1 MDFSLLPKMKI
12 KFMKSKSG
20 AIELSTGTMVI
31 IILSMVVLVLAIFFI
46 QQIFSLGTSAIDA
59 VDAEIQSQIQELFAE
74 EGRKVAVYPTSR
86 EITLKKGDTP
96 RGFAFSI
103 KNTGDVGLEPA
114 AEFTYDVTAFDV
126 ERCGFSEETAN
137 SFLLGGSGSFA
148 LGPGD
153 SLDFPVLVKFI
164 IPETV
169 PPCSMV
175 YKLVIRKNNA
185 PYSSPEVFVTI
196 K

>member
-1 MDFSLLPKMKI
+1 MKI
-12 KFMKSKSG
+12 KFMNSKSG

-96 RGFAFSI
+96 KGFAFSV
-103 KNTGDVGLEPA
+103 KNTGMTDIETA
-114 AEFTYDVTAFDV
+114 AEFIYGVSATDV
-126 ERCGFSEETAN
+126 ERCGFSEGTAN
-137 SFLLGGSGSFA
+137 SFLLGGSGNFN
-148 LGPGD
+148 LGPGN

-164 IPETV
+164 IPETA

-175 YKLVIRKNNA
+175 YELEITKDGGD
-185 PYSSPEVFVTI
+185 YSRADIFVTI

>member
-1 MDFSLLPKMKI
+1 
-12 KFMKSKSG
+12 MKSKGG
-20 AIELSTGTMVI
+20 ALELSTGTMVI

-46 QQIFSLGTSAIDA
+46 QKIFNLGTSAVDA

-96 RGFAFSI
+96 KGFAFSI
-103 KNTGDVGLEPA
+103 KNIGDVSLEPA
-114 AEFTYDVTAFDV
+114 AEFTYSVEAFDV
-126 ERCGFSEETAN
+126 ARCGFSEETAN
-137 SFLLGGSGSFA
+137 SFLLGGSGNFN

-164 IPETV
+164 IPETA
-169 PPCSMV
+169 PPCSIA
-175 YKLVIRKNNA
+175 YKLVIEKNAA
-185 PYSSPEVFVTI
+185 PYSSPDIFVTI

>member
-96 RGFAFSI
+96 KGFAFSI
-103 KNTGDVGLEPA
+103 KNIGTVTTDED
-114 AEFTYDVTAFDV
+114 AEFTYNVIAFDV
-126 ERCGFSEETAN
+126 TRCGFSEETAN
-137 SFLLGGSGSFA
+137 GFLLGGSGNFA
-148 LGPGD
+148 LGPGN

-164 IPETV
+164 IPETA

-175 YKLVIRKNNA
+175 YRLVIEKDGGA
-185 PYSSPEVFVTI
+185 YSSPEIFVTI

>member
-1 MDFSLLPKMKI
+1 MKI
-12 KFMKSKSG
+12 KFMNSKSG

-96 RGFAFSI
+96 KGFAFSV
-103 KNTGDVGLEPA
+103 KNIGDVTS
-114 AEFTYDVTAFDV
+114 AESTFTYNV
-126 ERCGFSEETAN
+126 EATDATRCGFSEETATG
-137 SFLLGGSGSFA
+137 FLLGGSGNFN
-148 LGPGD
+148 LGPGN
-153 SLDFPVLVKFI
+153 SLDFPVLVKFV
-164 IPETV
+164 IPETA

-175 YKLVIRKNNA
+175 YRLAIQKGEV
-185 PYSSPEVFVTI
+185 PYSDVNIFVTI

>member
-1 MDFSLLPKMKI
+1 MGFSLLSKMKI
-12 KFMKSKSG
+12 KFMKSRSG

-46 QQIFSLGTSAIDA
+46 QQIFKLGTGAVDA

-96 RGFAFSI
+96 KGFAFSV
-103 KNTGDVGLEPA
+103 KNTGVES
-114 AEFTYDVTAFDV
+114 AEFTYSVEATDVTM
-126 ERCGFSEETAN
+126 CGSGLTEETAN
-137 SFLLGGSGSFA
+137 GFLLGGSGSFS
-148 LGPGD
+148 LGAGNA
-153 SLDFPVLVKFI
+153 LDFPVLVRFV
-164 IPETV
+164 IPETA
-169 PPCSMV
+169 PPCPMV
-175 YKLVIRKNNA
+175 YKLEITKDGVA
-185 PYSSPEVFVTI
+185 YSVVSIFVTI

>member
-12 KFMKSKSG
+12 KFMKSKRG
-20 AIELSTGTMVI
+20 ALELSTGTMVI

-46 QQIFSLGTSAIDA
+46 QQIFSLGTGAVDA

-96 RGFAFSI
+96 KGFAFSV
-103 KNTGDVGLEPA
+103 KNIGDVTS
-114 AEFTYDVTAFDV
+114 AESTFTYDVTAFDV
-126 ERCGFSEETAN
+126 TRCGFSEETAD

-148 LGPGD
+148 LGPGN
-153 SLDFPVLVKFI
+153 SLDFPVLVKFV
-164 IPETV
+164 IPETA

-175 YKLVIRKNNA
+175 YRLKILKDGLS
-185 PYSSPEVFVTI
+185 YSNPEIFVTI

>member
-1 MDFSLLPKMKI
+1 MGFSLLSKMKV
-12 KFMKSKSG
+12 KFMKSKGG

-46 QQIFSLGTSAIDA
+46 QQIFKLGTGAIDA

-96 RGFAFSI
+96 KGFAFSV
-103 KNTGDVGLEPA
+103 KNTDVES
-114 AEFTYDVTAFDV
+114 AEFTYSVSATDVTM
-126 ERCGFSEETAN
+126 CGSGFTKETATG
-137 SFLLGGSGSFA
+137 FLLGGSGSFA
-148 LGPGD
+148 LSAGS
-153 SLDFPVLVKFI
+153 SLDFPVLIRFV
-164 IPETV
+164 IPETA

-175 YKLVIRKNNA
+175 YKLEIQKGID
-185 PYSSPEVFVTI
+185 PYSSVSIFVTV

>member
-46 QQIFSLGTSAIDA
+46 QQIFKLGTSAVDA

-96 RGFAFSI
+96 KGFAFSV
-103 KNTGDVGLEPA
+103 KNTDVTS
-114 AEFTYDVTAFDV
+114 AEFTYSVSASDVTM
-126 ERCGFSEETAN
+126 CGAGLNEETAN
-137 SFLLGGSGSFA
+137 GFLLGGSGSFA
-148 LGPGD
+148 LGPGNTI
-153 SLDFPVLVKFI
+153 DFPVLVKFV
-164 IPETV
+164 IPETA
-169 PPCSMV
+169 PPCPMV
-175 YKLVIRKNNA
+175 YELEIQKDGI
-185 PYSSPEVFVTI
+185 PYSVVSIFVTI

>member
-12 KFMKSKSG
+12 KFMKSRSG
-20 AIELSTGTMVI
+20 ALELSTGTMVI

-46 QQIFSLGTSAIDA
+46 RQIFWLGTSAVDA

-96 RGFAFSI
+96 KGFAFSV
-103 KNTGDVGLEPA
+103 KNTDVA
-114 AEFTYDVTAFDV
+114 SAEFTYSVSATDVTM
-126 ERCGFSEETAN
+126 CGSGLTQETAN
-137 SFLLGGSGSFA
+137 GFLLGGSGSFA
-148 LGPGD
+148 LGPGNT
-153 SLDFPVLVKFI
+153 LDFPVLVRFV
-164 IPETV
+164 IPETA
-169 PPCSMV
+169 PPCPMV
-175 YKLVIRKNNA
+175 YRLTIQKDGV
-185 PYSSPEVFVTI
+185 PYSDVSIFVTI

>member
-96 RGFAFSI
+96 KGFAFSV
-103 KNTGDVGLEPA
+103 KNIGDVGIPA
-114 AEFTYDVTAFDV
+114 EAEFEYDVRAFDV
-126 ERCGFSEETAN
+126 TRCGFSEETAN
-137 SFLLGGSGSFA
+137 GFLLGGSGSFN
-148 LGPGD
+148 LGPGN

-164 IPETV
+164 IPETA

-175 YKLVIRKNNA
+175 YRLVIEKDGGA
-185 PYSSPEVFVTI
+185 YSSPEVFVTI

>member
-1 MDFSLLPKMKI
+1 MKI

-96 RGFAFSI
+96 KGFAFSV
-103 KNTGDVGLEPA
+103 KNTGDVSLEPA
-114 AEFTYDVTAFDV
+114 AGFEYDVRAYDV
-126 ERCGFSEETAN
+126 SRCSFSEGTAN
-137 SFLLGGSGSFA
+137 SFLLGSSGNFN
-148 LGPGD
+148 LNPGD

-164 IPETV
+164 IPEAAS
-169 PPCSMV
+169 PCSMA
-175 YKLVIRKNNA
+175 YRLVIEKNDA
-185 PYSSPEVFVTI
+185 PYSNPEIFVTI